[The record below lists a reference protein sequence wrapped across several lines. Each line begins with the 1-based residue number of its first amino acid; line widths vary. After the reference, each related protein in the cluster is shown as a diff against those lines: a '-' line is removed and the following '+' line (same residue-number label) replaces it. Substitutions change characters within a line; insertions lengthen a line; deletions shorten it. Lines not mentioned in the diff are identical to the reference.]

1 MRNNKWKIYLFWIGL
16 AEAVGAIA
24 GVLTRNKV
32 LEYQIQIKQPP
43 FSPPGFLFPVVWSIL
58 YALMGIG
65 AARISSGNPSPRRS
79 MGLNLFIV
87 QLTLNFLWPLIFFN
101 MQSYGFA
108 IIWLSLL
115 WILVAVMIYIFRKS
129 DAVAAIL
136 QFPYLAW
143 LSFALYLNIGV
154 WLLN

>member
-24 GVLTRNKV
+24 GILTRNNV
-32 LEYQIQIKQPP
+32 LEYQMQVKQPP

-65 AARISSGNPSPRRS
+65 AARISSSNPSPERS

-87 QLTLNFLWPLIFFN
+87 QLTMNFLWPLIFFN
-101 MQSYGFA
+101 MQAYGFA
-108 IIWLSLL
+108 IIWLLLL
-115 WILVAVMIYIFRKS
+115 WFLVAGMVYIFYKT

-136 QFPYLAW
+136 QFPYLVW

>member
-24 GVLTRNKV
+24 GILTRNNV
-32 LEYQIQIKQPP
+32 LEYQMQVKQTP

-65 AARISSGNPSPRRS
+65 AARISSSNPSPERS

-87 QLTLNFLWPLIFFN
+87 QLTMNFLWPLIFFN
-101 MQSYGFA
+101 MQAYGFA
-108 IIWLSLL
+108 IIWLLLL
-115 WILVAVMIYIFRKS
+115 WFLVAGMVYIFYKT

-136 QFPYLAW
+136 QFPYLVW